1 MLILE
6 NNCSYLL
13 TFKKNLPIG
22 IIDAKYLRHFHCQ
35 NENLTKT
42 LSTNYHIISAHHIQ
56 TVMNDVKTEMINA
69 FHKNTAIDEST
80 TGVKDPFPWLDPEDP
95 QRHMSDE
102 EILDLMIDL
111 SKSALSP
118 TGKKELM
125 SIVHK
130 HKKAFSL

>member
-6 NNCSYLL
+6 NNCSYSL
-13 TFKKNLPIG
+13 TFKGDLPIG
-22 IIDAKYLRHFHCQ
+22 IIDARSLGHFHCQ
-35 NENLTKT
+35 NENLTNT

-56 TVMNDVKTEMINA
+56 TVINDVKIEVMNT
-69 FHKNTAIDEST
+69 FHKHMAIDEST

-102 EILDLMIDL
+102 EILDSTIDL
-111 SKSALSP
+111 SYSALSP
-118 TGKKELM
+118 TRKKELM